1 MKPDDTTA
9 PRGLVDLA
17 AAEVGGRAL
26 LASDEFFAG
35 KENLLAAGRGVWKEG
50 LYTEHG
56 KWMDGWESRRRRTP
70 GHDWCII
77 QLGLVGEISVV
88 DICTDHFTGNYP
100 PFAELEACHAP
111 GATAEALRDEV
122 SWTRIVRQ
130 VALKGGRQNLAVVDV
145 PGRWTHVRLRI
156 FPAGGVA
163 RLRCYGTPS
172 MPAED
177 PHIDLVAMINGG
189 RTLAASDMYFSDMA
203 NLIRPGQATDMG
215 QGWETRRSRP
225 PGEDWILLQL
235 GHAGHIDD
243 IEVDTLH
250 FKGNYPDSFV
260 LEALHWLDA
269 PPHDLTRTDAW
280 TPIAEGRLKAHE
292 AHTFPVSDA
301 GPWTHLRLRIR
312 PDGGVSRLRV
322 WGRPD
327 DTAPDH
333 DDPLIVLVNGPEASI
348 HLGRCCGA
356 HRWVAAMAGGA
367 PYQSR
372 TQLFGE
378 AEARWW
384 RLDESDWREAFTH
397 HPRIG
402 ADVAKLREKFAST
415 AGWSAGEQ
423 AGMASADEAVIQALA
438 AGNQAY
444 EERYGFIFIVC
455 ASGLS
460 AAEMLARLNDRMDND
475 PEAELR
481 IAAGEQAKIT
491 RLRLEKL
498 T

>member
-77 QLGLVGEISVV
+77 ELGLVGEIAMV

-100 PFAELEACHAP
+100 PFAEIEACHAP
-111 GATAEALRDEV
+111 GASVHALRDEIV
-122 SWTRIVRQ
+122 WTRIVNQ
-130 VALKGGRQNLAVVDV
+130 VALKGGQQNLALAEVH
-145 PGRWTHVRLRI
+145 GAWTHVRLRI

-163 RLRCYGTPS
+163 RLRCYGRPS
-172 MPAED
+172 PNAQGAR
-177 PHIDLVAMINGG
+177 IDLVAMTNGG

-203 NLIRPGQATDMG
+203 NLIRPGRATDMG

-225 PGEDWILLQL
+225 PGEDWILLQF
-235 GHAGHIDD
+235 GHAGRIDE
-243 IEVDTLH
+243 IEIDTLH

-260 LEALHWLDA
+260 LEALHWPDA
-269 PPHDLTRTDAW
+269 PPHDLTRSEAW
-280 TPIAEGRLKAHE
+280 TAIARGPLRAHE
-292 AHTFPVSDA
+292 ARSFPVDDA
-301 GPWTHLRLRIR
+301 GPWTHLRLRIQ

-322 WGRPD
+322 WGTPD
-327 DTAPDH
+327 YTAPGS
-333 DDPLIVLVNGPEASI
+333 DDPLVALINGPDATT
-348 HLGRCCGA
+348 HLARCCGA
-356 HRWVAAMAGGA
+356 HRWVAAMAKDA

-372 TQLFGE
+372 THLLGE
-378 AEARWW
+378 ADAHWW
-384 RLDESDWREAFTH
+384 RLDESDWLEAFTH

-402 ADVAKLREKFAST
+402 ADVAKLREKFAAT
-415 AGWSAGEQ
+415 ANWSAGEQ
-423 AGMASADEAVIQALA
+423 AGMASADEEVIRELA
-438 AGNQAY
+438 ASNRAY
-444 EERYGFIFIVC
+444 ERRFGFIFIVC

-460 AAEMLARLNDRMDND
+460 AAEMLARLKHRIDNE